1 MVMTL
6 SSRAVAAV
14 SAVAVAAIAVA
25 AIAVDV
31 QALAAQAGAGAVG
44 RPAGSTVVQDATDAT
59 GTAPRAAA
67 VRYWTPA

>member
-31 QALAAQAGAGAVG
+31 RPLAAQAGAGA
-44 RPAGSTVVQDATDAT
+44 AG
-59 GTAPRAAA
+59 
-67 VRYWTPA
+67 